1 MSEASDQTSSA
12 GMVSE
17 IVFELSEQDRPA
29 QAEGP
34 ADEWLEWLSDELMG
48 LGAVCVSVEDA
59 QADDPSTERP
69 RFGEPGAQTD
79 ILAWPVS
86 QIRVLLDAQT
96 PAMDWWREAQSALP
110 FLGDCQSEVRGLPD
124 EDWVSKS
131 QRAFTPIE
139 IDQQVWIGPSWHSMP
154 AHYRESPRIGLSIDP
169 GMAFGTGG
177 HATTRLCL
185 QAIVGLS
192 QRGPLGRVLDYGC
205 GSGVLGLAGA
215 KLGATAVIGVDIDP
229 IAVDVA
235 RRNAQQNLAASELA
249 RTTWGTVSEPI
260 EGQFDLVVANILA
273 QPLKLLAGLLL
284 SHRKPSGHLVLS
296 GILSRQI
303 EELRQAYALASPGAQ
318 LTVLGEDEGWV
329 CLGLGPSH

>member
-1 MSEASDQTSSA
+1 MSEASDPTSGT

-29 QAEGP
+29 AAEGP
-34 ADEWLEWLSDELMG
+34 AEEWLEWLSDELMA
-48 LGAVCVSVEDA
+48 LGAACVSVEDA
-59 QADDPSTERP
+59 QADDPSLERP

-79 ILAWPVS
+79 MLAWPVS

-96 PAMDWWREAQSALP
+96 PATQWWREAQSMLS
-110 FLGDCQSEVRGLPD
+110 FLKDCQSEIRGLPD

-139 IDQQVWIGPSWHSMP
+139 IDHQVWIGPSWHSMP
-154 AHYRESPRIGLSIDP
+154 DHYRQAPRVGLSIDP

-192 QRGPLGRVLDYGC
+192 QQGPLGRVLDYGC
-205 GSGVLGLAGA
+205 GSGVLGLACA
-215 KLGATAVIGVDIDP
+215 KLGAQAVIGVDIDP

-235 RRNAQQNLAASELA
+235 RRNAEQNLNESELA
-249 RTTWGTVSEPI
+249 RTSWRTVSQPV

-273 QPLKLLAGLLL
+273 QPLKLMAGLLL
-284 SHRKPSGHLVLS
+284 SHCKPSGHLVLS
-296 GILSRQI
+296 GILSRQV
-303 EELRQAYALASPGAQ
+303 EELRQAYALAVAGTRLA
-318 LTVLGEDEGWV
+318 VLGEDEGWV
-329 CLGLGPSH
+329 CLGLDASR